1 MYVRVCIYVYCIV
14 VLCLF
19 SVNSS
24 NELILLVRRKLKLIV
39 LCLWCYRAWCSEMM
53 AIITS
58 DDLAKDVA
66 GTETMISRHKEHR
79 AEIDTRLKDFTK
91 FTQTGQALI
100 ADGHF
105 LSDEVGC
112 EYEQVYF
119 RNKTHIHASVHDIL
133 YVTRIVNKN
142 TVIRFKDHKKS
153 CKKTLK

>member
-1 MYVRVCIYVYCIV
+1 
-14 VLCLF
+14 
-19 SVNSS
+19 
-24 NELILLVRRKLKLIV
+24 
-39 LCLWCYRAWCSEMM
+39 MM

-105 LSDEVGC
+105 LSDEVALPAP
-112 EYEQVYF
+112 VF
-119 RNKTHIHASVHDIL
+119 RPSFIIARSSV
-133 YVTRIVNKN
+133 IVRKLC
-142 TVIRFKDHKKS
+142 T
-153 CKKTLK
+153 

>member
-1 MYVRVCIYVYCIV
+1 MKVVQSDNLYHLNGVC
-14 VLCLF
+14 F
-19 SVNSS
+19 F
-24 NELILLVRRKLKLIV
+24 
-39 LCLWCYRAWCSEMM
+39 YRAWCSEMM

-105 LSDEVGC
+105 LSDEVG
-112 EYEQVYF
+112 
-119 RNKTHIHASVHDIL
+119 L
-133 YVTRIVNKN
+133 
-142 TVIRFKDHKKS
+142 
-153 CKKTLK
+153 L